1 MLRKA
6 VDSALAQ
13 THRDF
18 ELVVADDGSTDGTR
32 DYLEAIEDP
41 RVHPIRLEHRGD
53 HTSARSAGLRHARG
67 ARVAFLDSDD
77 LWLPEKLALQRQ
89 RLAAHP
95 TCRWSYTGYLLVDAD
110 ERPLQERSTRLGRP
124 LSGHILELVLGFK
137 IVPAIPTILVQRPL
151 IEEIGG
157 FDEAIA
163 IRSDFDFTLRL
174 AAHSEVCAL
183 PENLTLVREHS
194 GRTTAQLRQVDL
206 YRDNERAFR
215 KRRPRQPI
223 AGYAYPALA
232 SVRCS

>member
-89 RLAAHP
+89 
-95 TCRWSYTGYLLVDAD
+95 
-110 ERPLQERSTRLGRP
+110 PL
-124 LSGHILELVLGFK
+124 
-137 IVPAIPTILVQRPL
+137 
-151 IEEIGG
+151 
-157 FDEAIA
+157 
-163 IRSDFDFTLRL
+163 
-174 AAHSEVCAL
+174 
-183 PENLTLVREHS
+183 
-194 GRTTAQLRQVDL
+194 
-206 YRDNERAFR
+206 
-215 KRRPRQPI
+215 
-223 AGYAYPALA
+223 ALA
-232 SVRCS
+232 GRYPDTSLNSCWDSRLFLQSRRSSCSGP